1 MVLDLDFG
9 NILVR
14 FDVADTL
21 SDVSTLGTIQ
31 QSNFVESSQAGSDF
45 ALIWLCIVSWIFCW
59 FFLALNLV
67 DSVNVGCDVW
77 ENISCEEAN

>member
-45 ALIWLCIVSWIFCW
+45 ALIWLCIVS
-59 FFLALNLV
+59 
-67 DSVNVGCDVW
+67 
-77 ENISCEEAN
+77 